1 MVARSHS
8 WEYFPISSSSQLTTG
23 LLTFCFINSF
33 ADIIISEVTR
43 DMNTAESSKVRKL
56 PTRRLSRSSSAKGGS
71 FRGGSLKNV
80 MEDVEE
86 NDDEYSQDVDDFTDG
101 TILPTRGGLLRSSS
115 GRVIRKKKNRDKKN
129 TTKRLLPARRLS
141 RSSSAK
147 GGSFRGG
154 SLKNVMEDEEADM
167 YPPKEEQKRFE
178 GDRVEGPAERRRSH
192 PPGRSMLQS
201 IAGSEASFRSSLVES
216 IRLYNSNSSLS
227 SASHCTNKN
236 YNPRGSIDLSDASPN
251 QSVQHNGSSI
261 NIMDF
266 GVSFNRF
273 ASQSSMLSAESASQ
287 RSLSSTMSSNN
298 NESLLDSDGFL
309 GWGGSSSRN
318 IRVELNPQIKGRE
331 GKSGVPMKKI
341 NTANVHPV
349 SGGDKGSGERLGSSN
364 NPSLVD
370 SQGFLNWDG
379 KSSSHG
385 DSSRVLSASNN
396 GGAASSPIEDQN
408 EGNDANDVL
417 INLKQSTS
425 SSRLSKRM
433 MRLSSSLTAS
443 IKRSSWNNDE
453 PNNGSSAPL
462 RNSTSNASLKGSII
476 KTIFD
481 KRRSSETGS
490 VSYDQDEQY
499 FERSI
504 INHRSEDHVDI
515 SELRRE
521 LCVAAEGGA
530 NKKKLLKNVIF

>member
-1 MVARSHS
+1 
-8 WEYFPISSSSQLTTG
+8 
-23 LLTFCFINSF
+23 
-33 ADIIISEVTR
+33 
-43 DMNTAESSKVRKL
+43 MNTAESSKVRKL

-71 FRGGSLKNV
+71 FRGGSLMNV

-101 TILPTRGGLLRSSS
+101 TILPTRGGLSRSSS

-141 RSSSAK
+141 ISSSAK

-167 YPPKEEQKRFE
+167 HITPKEEQQRFE
-178 GDRVEGPAERRRSH
+178 GDRVEGPAERRQSH

-227 SASHCTNKN
+227 SASYCTNKN

-273 ASQSSMLSAESASQ
+273 ASQSSMLSVENASQ
-287 RSLSSTMSSNN
+287 RSLSSTMSSQ
-298 NESLLDSDGFL
+298 SLLDSDGFL

-331 GKSGVPMKKI
+331 GKSGVPMKKM
-341 NTANVHPV
+341 NTANVHLV
-349 SGGDKGSGERLGSSN
+349 SGGDKGSEEGLGSSYN
-364 NPSLVD
+364 SSLVD

-385 DSSRVLSASNN
+385 DSSHALSTSNDGVSASNT
-396 GGAASSPIEDQN
+396 ADDQL
-408 EGNDANDVL
+408 EGKDTDDIV

-425 SSRLSKRM
+425 SSRLSKRV

-481 KRRSSETGS
+481 KRRSSSETE
-490 VSYDQDEQY
+490 SYDQDEQY

>member
-1 MVARSHS
+1 M
-8 WEYFPISSSSQLTTG
+8 Y
-23 LLTFCFINSF
+23 CY
-33 ADIIISEVTR
+33 IIISEVTH

-86 NDDEYSQDVDDFTDG
+86 KDEEYSQDVDDFTDG

-167 YPPKEEQKRFE
+167 HITPKEEQQRFE
-178 GDRVEGPAERRRSH
+178 GDRVEGPAERRQSH

-227 SASHCTNKN
+227 SASYCTNNN

-349 SGGDKGSGERLGSSN
+349 SGGDKGSGEGLGSSN
-364 NPSLVD
+364 NSSLVD
-370 SQGFLNWDG
+370 SQGFLNWEG
-379 KSSSHG
+379 NSSGHG
-385 DSSRVLSASNN
+385 DTSRALSTGND
-396 GGAASSPIEDQN
+396 GGAASSTADDQN
-408 EGNDANDVL
+408 EGKDANDDVV

-481 KRRSSETGS
+481 KRRSSSETE
-490 VSYDQDEQY
+490 SYDQDEQY

>member
-1 MVARSHS
+1 
-8 WEYFPISSSSQLTTG
+8 
-23 LLTFCFINSF
+23 
-33 ADIIISEVTR
+33 
-43 DMNTAESSKVRKL
+43 MNTESSKVRKA
-56 PTRRLSRSSSAKGGS
+56 PVRRLSRSSSAKGGS

-86 NDDEYSQDVDDFTDG
+86 KDEEYSQDVDDFTDG

-178 GDRVEGPAERRRSH
+178 GDRVEGPAERRQSH

-227 SASHCTNKN
+227 SASYCTNNN

-349 SGGDKGSGERLGSSN
+349 SGGDKGSGEGLGSSN
-364 NPSLVD
+364 NSSLVD
-370 SQGFLNWDG
+370 SQGFLNWEG
-379 KSSSHG
+379 NSSGHG
-385 DSSRVLSASNN
+385 DTSRALSTGND
-396 GGAASSPIEDQN
+396 GGAASSTADDQN
-408 EGNDANDVL
+408 EGKDANDVL